1 MTTTV
6 QLASKIEE
14 EKRSFDNQADLLS
27 LKTHEKQERVDHA
40 VTRAKMQGLRSV
52 VDAAEYSSGRELARS
67 RSQGRMRPT

>member
-1 MTTTV
+1 LTTTV

-40 VTRAKMQGLRSV
+40 VTRAKMQGL
-52 VDAAEYSSGRELARS
+52 
-67 RSQGRMRPT
+67 